1 MTMNTGDPCRCSSG
15 RQLVDIRERNST
27 RSARESDL
35 LIVPLVSQRQHNFG
49 RGKEQYFYHVFE
61 EVKKRRLRKAE
72 NSRKDSGTAEKTIP
86 ESQAGKGVPILSAL

>member
-1 MTMNTGDPCRCSSG
+1 M
-15 RQLVDIRERNST
+15 DIRERNST

-72 NSRKDSGTAEKTIP
+72 NSRKDPGTSEETIP
-86 ESQAGKGVPILSAL
+86 ESQAGKGVPILSPL